1 MIKIS
6 SQNYQLIFGG
16 ISQSESSGFFL
27 LSSSAIL
34 EISKNFQS
42 LYNMNFEIE
51 KKTPGLNGVIFLNV
65 TSTKILSLYT
75 KVESQQR

>member
-27 LSSSAIL
+27 LSSSASL
-34 EISKNFQS
+34 EISENFQS

-51 KKTPGLNGVIFLNV
+51 KTPGLNGVIFLNV